1 MVDQEFSQQDFGLS
15 YTTPVNNASLIS
27 RIIAYIIDSIILLV
41 FTMVIIL
48 ILVFLGI
55 LTLGLLTDIDF
66 QFGLWMFRGFE
77 ILILGP
83 IIYGLE
89 LVYFTIF
96 ESDEGWGATPGKK
109 LLNIKVVDEYG
120 NQISLGNSFVR
131 NLLRLLWFIP
141 CIGLIILLI
150 DIVLIADS
158 DQRIGDKVAMTDV
171 VND

>member
-1 MVDQEFSQQDFGLS
+1 MVDEGFSQQDFGIS
-15 YTTPVNNASLIS
+15 YTKPVNNASLIS
-27 RIIAYIIDSIILLV
+27 RIVAYIIDSIILLV
-41 FTMVIIL
+41 LSVIMIL

-55 LTLGLLTDIDF
+55 MTFGIFTDIDS
-66 QFGLWMFRGFE
+66 QFGLWMFGGFE

-83 IIYGLE
+83 IFYGLE
-89 LVYFTIF
+89 LIYFTIF
-96 ESDEGWGATPGKK
+96 ESDDGWGATPGKK
-109 LLNIKVVDEYG
+109 LLNIKVVDEFG

-171 VND
+171 VDD